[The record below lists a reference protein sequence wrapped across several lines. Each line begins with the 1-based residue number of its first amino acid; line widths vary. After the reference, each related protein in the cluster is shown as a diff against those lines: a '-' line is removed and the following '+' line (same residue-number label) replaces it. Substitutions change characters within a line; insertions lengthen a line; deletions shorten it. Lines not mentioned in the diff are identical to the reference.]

1 MSLYHEAA
9 GILLGPT
16 SHGGSL
22 KSRVFGNKDK
32 DKELKSPPAAV
43 YALALES
50 SKWSPVLK
58 EVIENA
64 QLLQKERKLTPV
76 LAVLLVHDFLVAKG
90 GIALPQTH
98 GLRAAVERHK
108 ARLTSEFTRA
118 RLRRKCSSVDALRH
132 LVEADARTGPVHP
145 RWIRVNTL
153 KTTVDDQLETTFAGW
168 DVVPTVQDVI
178 RAATESPPK
187 RVLCLDGHIPNLI
200 AVPPGPVFDFAKAEA
215 YKTGALILQDK
226 ASCFPAYL
234 LDPRPEDGDII
245 DACAA
250 PGNKTTHLAAILAER
265 GAFGLESVPA
275 GASAPQQKK
284 KKQKQKGKGQG
295 QGQSEQPTIFAF
307 EKDKHRAQTLDRM
320 VNLAGSDGVTV
331 VHPGHDFLKAD
342 PTAAQ
347 FRNVRALLLDPSC
360 SGSGIVSRDDA
371 PELFLPA
378 DASAPNSNST
388 TPTGTKD
395 KHHNKKRKRPQAS
408 TRNDDDN
415 SSKPLPQL
423 VGDDGET
430 VTVLSSD
437 AELRARIAALASFQ
451 LALLQHA
458 FSFPAARR
466 ITYSTCSVHAG
477 ENEHVVLAA
486 LASPAARTNGWRL
499 LARADQPRG
508 MRDWSVRGDAAACA
522 GDEAVADACVRANRD
537 DGRGVMGFFV
547 AAFVRDALGPD
558 GEKKG
563 GEGEEDGPFV
573 RDDNGRIVRD
583 QHGIP
588 TLKATGDKAVTV
600 DEFYGVEDDDS
611 SDNDSDDSDSDSD
624 TEDER
629 EEDSDGP
636 FARDA
641 HGRIIRD
648 GAGLPTLKSTGRTV
662 QLGGGGGADEWGGF
676 ED

>member
-9 GILLGPT
+9 GILSGPS

-22 KSRVFGNKDK
+22 KSRVFGNKDKDK

-58 EVIENA
+58 EVIESA

-153 KTTVDDQLETTFAGW
+153 KTTVDDQLETTFVGW

-200 AVPPGPVFDFAKAEA
+200 AVPPGPVFDFAKADA

-234 LDPRPEDGDII
+234 LDPRPEEGDII

-265 GAFGLESVPA
+265 GAFGSESAPA
-275 GASAPQQKK
+275 GASAPRQNK
-284 KKQKQKGKGQG
+284 KKQKQRQKI
-295 QGQSEQPTIFAF
+295 QGQSEQSTIFAF
-307 EKDKHRAQTLDRM
+307 EKDKHRAQTLDSM
-320 VNLAGSDGVTV
+320 VKLAGSDGVTI

-342 PTAAQ
+342 PAAAQ

-360 SGSGIVSRDDA
+360 SGSGIVGRDDA
-371 PELFLPA
+371 PELYLPA
-378 DASAPNSNST
+378 DASAPNPT
-388 TPTGTKD
+388 TPTGTKE
-395 KHHNKKRKRPQAS
+395 KYNKKRKRPQAS
-408 TRNDDDN
+408 TPNDEN

-430 VTVLSSD
+430 FTVLSSD
-437 AELRARIAALASFQ
+437 AELRARIAALAAFQ
-451 LALLQHA
+451 LSLLQHA

-466 ITYSTCSVHAG
+466 VTYSTCSIHAG

-486 LASPAARTNGWRL
+486 LASPAARTDGWRL

-508 MRDWSVRGDAAACA
+508 MRDWPVRGDAAACA

-547 AAFVRDALGPD
+547 AAFVRDALGLD
-558 GEKKG
+558 GEKKE
-563 GEGEEDGPFV
+563 GEGEDGPFV
-573 RDDNGRIVRD
+573 RDDDGRIVRD

-600 DEFYGVEDDDS
+600 DEFYGVEDDDEDDDS
-611 SDNDSDDSDSDSD
+611 SDSDSDDSDSGSD
-624 TEDER
+624 EDEG

-641 HGRIIRD
+641 HGRVIRD